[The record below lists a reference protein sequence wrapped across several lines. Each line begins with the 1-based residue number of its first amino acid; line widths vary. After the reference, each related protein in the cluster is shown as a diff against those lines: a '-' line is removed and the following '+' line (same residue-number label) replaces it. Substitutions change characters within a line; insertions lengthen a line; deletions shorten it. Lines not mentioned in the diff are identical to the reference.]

1 MKKALKIIIAVIAA
15 LIIAVAVFFALS
27 GRKPETVIHCYEFSA
42 AYDYARDFG
51 YDTYIIYGAKPPEF
65 GLDEDLF
72 GYEETQG
79 GLMITS
85 YSGDGVE
92 VYVPKEHNGKQ
103 VIGISQGVFDGVKVK
118 EIYIPYSVSLIQC
131 TFD

>member
-1 MKKALKIIIAVIAA
+1 MKKVLIIIIAVIAA
-15 LIIAVAVFFALS
+15 LIIAAAVFFALS

-92 VYVPKEHNGKQ
+92 VYVSKEHNGKQ
-103 VIGISQGVFDGVKVK
+103 IIGISQGVFDGVKVK

>member
-1 MKKALKIIIAVIAA
+1 MKKALIIIITVITA
-15 LIIAVAVFFALS
+15 LIIAAAVFFALS
-27 GRKPETVIHCYEFSA
+27 GRKPETIIHCYEFSA

-65 GLDEDLF
+65 NLDEDF
-72 GYEETQG
+72 FEYEETDEG
-79 GLMITS
+79 FMITS

-92 VYVPKEHNGKQ
+92 VYIPKEHKGKQ
-103 VIGISQGVFDGVKVK
+103 VVGISQGVFDGIKVK
-118 EIYIPYSVSLIQC
+118 EIYIPFTVSIIQC

>member
-1 MKKALKIIIAVIAA
+1 MKKALKTIIAVTAI
-15 LIIAVAVFFALS
+15 LIIAFAVFFALS
-27 GRKPETVIHCYEFSA
+27 NRKPETIIHCYEFSA

-65 GLDEDLF
+65 GLDEDLYQ
-72 GYEETQG
+72 YEETED
-79 GLMITS
+79 GLMIKS

-103 VIGISQGVFDGVKVK
+103 VIGISQGAFDGVKVK
-118 EIYIPYSVSLIQC
+118 EIYIPFTVSIIQC

>member
-1 MKKALKIIIAVIAA
+1 MKKTLKIIIAVLII
-15 LIIAVAVFFALS
+15 LIIAATVFFAVS
-27 GRKPETVIHCYEFSA
+27 GRKPKTIIHCYEFSA

-51 YDTYIIYGAKPPEF
+51 YDTFIIYGAKPPEF
-65 GLDEDLF
+65 GLDENLF
-72 GYEETQG
+72 EYEETED

-118 EIYIPYSVSLIQC
+118 EIYIPFSVSIIQC
-131 TFD
+131 AFD